1 MRYIIILLLTA
12 SSAFGAPADK
22 KAFNKQYAFFERYAD
37 DIIQAS
43 KETPGLLPSVAL
55 AQAAL
60 ETGYGT
66 SYLYKQGRN
75 LYGIK
80 YTRDHKGGSIWSSK
94 EGAFRK
100 YKTGGESIRDRFRLL
115 SKVKR
120 YKKVTETMNPYEQV
134 DAIAAAGYA
143 EARNYAQV
151 IKGIIDAYDLTKYDD
166 MLMEQIRMEQY
177 TDLQQSLI
185 RYITLQHQPI
195 RHDYAI
201 RSFNTNDSDYRLVPI
216 PADTGLAIRVSRA
229 KKQRSI

>member
-1 MRYIIILLLTA
+1 MKTLLIILLTCVNVY
-12 SSAFGAPADK
+12 GAADRK
-22 KAFNKQYAFFERYAD
+22 VYSKQYSFFERYAD

-100 YKTGGESIRDRFRLL
+100 YKSGGESIRDRFRLL

-166 MLMEQIRMEQY
+166 MLMEEIRMQQY
-177 TDLQQSLI
+177 SDLQQSLI

-195 RHDYAI
+195 QHDYAI

-216 PADTGLAIRVSRA
+216 PADTGLAVRISRA
-229 KKQRSI
+229 KKQRTI

>member
-1 MRYIIILLLTA
+1 MKTLLIILLTCVNVY
-12 SSAFGAPADK
+12 GAADREV
-22 KAFNKQYAFFERYAD
+22 FSKQYAFFERYAD

-66 SYLYKQGRN
+66 SHLYRKGKN

-100 YKTGGESIRDRFRLL
+100 YKTSDQSIKDRFRLL

-120 YKKVTETMNPYEQV
+120 YKKVAETMNPYEQV

-151 IKGIIDAYDLTKYDD
+151 IKGIIDTYDLTKYDD
-166 MLMEQIRMEQY
+166 ILFDQLKEEQY
-177 TDLQQSLI
+177 SALQLALI
-185 RYITLQHQPI
+185 DPITLQHQPI
-195 RHDYAI
+195 TNDYVV
-201 RSFNTNDSDYRLVPI
+201 RSFHSNDYSDRIISVPT
-216 PADTGLAIRVSRA
+216 DTGYAVRLQRT